1 MKITSAIV
9 GIIAVLTV
17 IFSSCE
23 NYDLRADSI
32 QSGKLKIGID
42 ESYTLMMDSQI
53 FVFEQIYKYSDIIP
67 FLKPE
72 GDVIDDLLKDSIQA
86 AIICRELNADELKMF
101 EAKQRIPEVVPIAYD
116 GLAFIVHPDRTDSVL
131 TVDQIEGLFNGKI
144 KFWADINPSAGDD
157 AINVVFDNNRSCNY
171 RHIKDR
177 FVKSDAFPSNC
188 FAVKSNEEVINYVAA
203 HPEAIGVISMS
214 WISDRDDPT
223 SNSFI
228 KKIKVVGVVD
238 PANVVK
244 PERPRKPVPAYI
256 YDKTY
261 PFTRT
266 VYAVRTG
273 LKATLGTG
281 FVSHLSGEKGQLIIQ
296 KMGMVPATLQVR
308 TVSTK

>member
-1 MKITSAIV
+1 
-9 GIIAVLTV
+9 
-17 IFSSCE
+17 
-23 NYDLRADSI
+23 
-32 QSGKLKIGID
+32 
-42 ESYTLMMDSQI
+42 MMDSQI
-53 FVFEQIYKYSDIIP
+53 FVFEQIYKYSDIVP

-72 GDVIDDLLKDSIQA
+72 GDVIDDLLKDSIQG

-144 KFWADINPSAGDD
+144 KFWADITPSAGDD

-171 RHIKDR
+171 RQIKDR
-177 FVKSDAFPSNC
+177 FVKSDAFPTNC
-188 FAVKSNEEVINYVAA
+188 FAVKSNEEVINYVST

-256 YDKTY
+256 YDKTD